1 MSEAPL
7 VPIVAET
14 SVNAAAAHVWDVLTS
29 AETVPQWLGCMDY
42 LPEVGATF
50 FMQQDPALKARG
62 DTGGAT
68 HCTIQLM
75 DAPEKFVF
83 TWFEPG
89 TPETTVE
96 FHLFADGADRTIVR
110 LIHDGWDQFDA
121 DAVRPFYDQ
130 LGDGWRRH
138 VLPGLKRAAERA

>member
-14 SVNAAAAHVWDVLTS
+14 SINAPTARVWVALTS
-29 AETVPQWLGCMDY
+29 AATVPQWLGCMDY
-42 LPEVGATF
+42 QPAVGATF
-50 FMQQDPALKARG
+50 FMQQDPELKARR
-62 DTGGAT
+62 DTSGAT

-75 DAPEKFVF
+75 EQPSKFVF
-83 TWFEPG
+83 SWFEPG

-96 FHLFADGADRTIVR
+96 FHLFGEGDSTTTVR
-110 LIHDGWDQFDA
+110 LIHDGWDQFPA

-130 LGDGWRRH
+130 LSTGWRH
-138 VLPGLKRAAERA
+138 DVLPALKRLAEKG